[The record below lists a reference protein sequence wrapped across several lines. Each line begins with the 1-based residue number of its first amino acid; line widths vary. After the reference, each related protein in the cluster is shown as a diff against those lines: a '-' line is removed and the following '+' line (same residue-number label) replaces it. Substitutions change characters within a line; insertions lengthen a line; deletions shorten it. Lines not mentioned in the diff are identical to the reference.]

1 MNTALRPAAGFTM
14 IELVVTLTIGAI
26 LVAVGVPSMSTFIQ
40 DQRLTTQANSL
51 VLSLNFARSEAIKR
65 DLAAGVQMCVS
76 SDGATCTG
84 GSGSWQAGWIV
95 PDPTN
100 AGNPALQGVPA
111 VGGANTIVEANAL
124 TAVVFQP
131 NGTVVAQASFRVCD
145 SRGASKA
152 RAVDVSASGRILAA
166 TTPGKA
172 TNGITALV
180 CP

>member
-1 MNTALRPAAGFTM
+1 MNTALRPTAGFTM
-14 IELVVTLTIGAI
+14 IELVVSLTIGAI
-26 LVAVGVPSMSTFIQ
+26 LVAVGVPSMSTFIK
-40 DQRLTTQANSL
+40 DQRLTSQANAL
-51 VLSLNFARSEAIKR
+51 VISLNFARSEAIKR
-65 DLAAGVQMCVS
+65 DVAAGVSMCAS
-76 SDGATCTG
+76 SNGTTCNDAN
-84 GSGSWQAGWIV
+84 WALGWIV

-100 AGNPALQGVPA
+100 AANPPVEGVPA
-111 VGGANTIVEANAL
+111 IGGTNTIVEANAL

-131 NGTVVAQASFRVCD
+131 NGTVAAQASFRVCD

-172 TNGITALV
+172 TDGVTALV

>member
-1 MNTALRPAAGFTM
+1 M

-26 LVAVGVPSMSTFIQ
+26 LVAVGVPSLSTFIQ

-76 SDGATCTG
+76 SGGATCSG
-84 GSGSWQAGWIV
+84 GSGHWEAGWIV

-100 AGNPALQGVPA
+100 AGNPPLQGVPA
-111 VGGANTIVEANAL
+111 VGANTIVEANAL

>member
-1 MNTALRPAAGFTM
+1 M

-26 LVAVGVPSMSTFIQ
+26 LVAVGVPSLSTFIQ

-65 DLAAGVQMCVS
+65 DLAGGVQMCVS
-76 SDGATCTG
+76 SGGATCSG
-84 GSGSWQAGWIV
+84 GNGHWEAGWIV
-95 PDPTN
+95 PDPVDATK
-100 AGNPALQGVPA
+100 PPLQGVPA
-111 VGGANTIVEANAL
+111 IGANTIVEANAL

-131 NGTVVAQASFRVCD
+131 NGTVAAQASFRVCD
-145 SRGASKA
+145 SRGARKA

-166 TTPGKA
+166 TMPGKA
-172 TNGITALV
+172 TNGIMALV